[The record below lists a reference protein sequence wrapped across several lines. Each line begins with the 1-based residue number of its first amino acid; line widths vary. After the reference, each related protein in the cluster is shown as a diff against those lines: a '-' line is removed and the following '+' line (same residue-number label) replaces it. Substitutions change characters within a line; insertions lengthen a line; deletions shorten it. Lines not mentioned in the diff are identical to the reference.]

1 MRDGGRIAAAIEI
14 LDEIAGRHRPASEA
28 LKDWARGH
36 RFAGSGDR
44 HTIGTLVFDVLR
56 HRNSLSSHMGD
67 RASRALVLAALHD
80 LWRWPIDRI
89 ATHAA
94 ETHGPGELTEAE
106 RQALET
112 PPAENLPPHIAGDF
126 PEWLSASFIRAFGE
140 NAAEE
145 GAALARRAPI
155 DLRVNTLKADRPRLL
170 AALEKFGATAGKLSP
185 WCVRIPPPGHEQRNP
200 AVEAERAHGKGWFE
214 VQDEASQLAAFLTGA
229 KPGEQLADICAG
241 AGGKTLALA
250 AMMANKGQI
259 FAHDSDR
266 HRLRPIF
273 ERLQRAGVRNVQ
285 VVAADEGDRIEAL
298 AGKLDCL
305 LIDAPCSGS
314 GSWRR
319 KPDAKWR
326 ITEKQLAA
334 RQADQAALLER
345 GAALVKVGGRL
356 VYVTCSVL
364 PEENADQ
371 VAAFLER
378 NTGFAPVPC
387 REQWQTAIGTAVP
400 ESAISSDLGLQL
412 TPARHETDGF
422 FISVLRRGS

>member
-14 LDEIAGRHRPASEA
+14 LEEIAGRHRPAAEA
-28 LKDWARGH
+28 LKDWARMH

-56 HRNSLSSHMGD
+56 HRNSLSAHMGET
-67 RASRALVLAALHD
+67 APRALVLAALHL
-80 LWRWPIDRI
+80 LWQWPLDRI
-89 ATHAA
+89 ATHLT
-94 ETHGPGELTEAE
+94 EIHGPGELTEAE
-106 RQALET
+106 RSVLER
-112 PPAENLPPHIAGDF
+112 PVPDDLPPHVAGDF
-126 PEWLSASFIRAFGE
+126 PEWLAPSFMRAFGD
-140 NAAEE
+140 AAASE
-145 GAALARRAPI
+145 GAALSRRAPI
-155 DLRVNTLKADRPRLL
+155 DLRVNALKADRPRVL
-170 AALEKFGATAGKLSP
+170 AALEKYGAVAGKLSP
-185 WCVRIPPPGHEQRNP
+185 WCARLAPPGPEQRNP
-200 AVEAERAHGKGWFE
+200 AVEAEPAHGKGWFE
-214 VQDEASQLAAFLTGA
+214 VQDEASQLAALLTGA
-229 KPGEQLADICAG
+229 KPGEQVGDMCAG

-250 AMMANKGQI
+250 AMMTNKGQI

-285 VVAADEGDRIEAL
+285 VVGADEIERFDAL

-326 ITEKQLAA
+326 ITEKQLVA
-334 RQADQAALLER
+334 RQADQSALLER
-345 GAALVKVGGRL
+345 AASLVKLGGRL
-356 VYVTCSVL
+356 VYVTCSML
-364 PEENADQ
+364 PEENEDQ
-371 VAAFLER
+371 IAAFLSR
-378 NTGFAPVPC
+378 NPGYAVVPY
-387 REQWQTAIGTAVP
+387 REQWQTAVGTPAP
-400 ESAISSDLGLQL
+400 ESAIASELGLQL

>member
-14 LDEIAGRHRPASEA
+14 LDGIAGRHRPASEA
-28 LKDWARGH
+28 LKDWARAH

-56 HRNSLSSHMGD
+56 HRNSLAARMGD
-67 RASRALVLAALHD
+67 TASRAIVLAALND
-80 LWRWPIDRI
+80 LWQWPIDRI
-89 ATHAA
+89 ATHLA

-106 RQALET
+106 RAKLET
-112 PPAENLPPHIAGDF
+112 QPADNMPMHIAGDY
-126 PEWLSASFIRAFGE
+126 PEWLGASFARAFGDK
-140 NAAEE
+140 AAEE
-145 GAALARRAPI
+145 GAALARRAPV

-170 AALEKFGATAGKLSP
+170 AALEKFGAVAGKLSP
-185 WCVRIPPPGHEQRNP
+185 WCVRIATPGPEQRNP
-200 AVEAERAHGKGWFE
+200 AVEAEPAHGKGWFE

-259 FAHDSDR
+259 FAHDADR

-273 ERLQRAGVRNVQ
+273 ERLQRAGARNVQ
-285 VVAADEGDRIEAL
+285 VIGADEGDRIDAL
-298 AGKLDCL
+298 QGKLDCL

-326 ITEKQLAA
+326 LTERQLAA
-334 RQADQAALLER
+334 RQAEQAALLDR
-345 GAALVKVGGRL
+345 GAPLVKAGGRL

-371 VAAFLER
+371 VAAFLKR
-378 NTGFAPVPC
+378 NPGFAPVSY
-387 REQWQTAIGTAVP
+387 RDQWQVAIGTPAP
-400 ESAISSDLGLQL
+400 ESAIASDLGLQL

-422 FISVLRRGS
+422 FISVLRRGT

>member
-14 LDEIAGRHRPASEA
+14 LDEISDRHRPASEA
-28 LKDWARGH
+28 LKDWARAH

-56 HRNSLSSHMGD
+56 HRNSLAARMGD
-67 RASRALVLAALHD
+67 TASRGLVLAALHG
-80 LWRWPIDRI
+80 LWQWPLDRI
-89 ATHAA
+89 NTHLA
-94 ETHGPGELTEAE
+94 ESHGPGELTDAE
-106 RQALET
+106 RAALET
-112 PPAENLPPHIAGDF
+112 PLTDNLPSHIAGDY
-126 PEWLSASFIRAFGE
+126 PEWLSASFARAFGE
-140 NAAEE
+140 KAAEE
-145 GAALARRAPI
+145 GAALARRAPV
-155 DLRVNTLKADRPRLL
+155 DLRVNTLKADRPRVL
-170 AALEKFGATAGKLSP
+170 ATLEKFGASAGKLSP
-185 WCVRIPPPGHEQRNP
+185 WCVRIPAPGPEQRNP
-200 AVEAERAHGKGWFE
+200 SVEAEPAHGKGWFE
-214 VQDEASQLAAFLTGA
+214 VQDEASQLAALLTGA
-229 KPGEQLADICAG
+229 KPGEQLADLCAG

-285 VVAADEGDRIEAL
+285 VVGADEADRIEAL
-298 AGKLDCL
+298 ADKLDCL

-326 ITEKQLAA
+326 LTERQLAA
-334 RQADQAALLER
+334 RQAEQAALLER
-345 GAALVKVGGRL
+345 GASLVKSGGRL

-371 VAAFLER
+371 VAAFLAR
-378 NTGFAPVPC
+378 HPAFLPVPY
-387 REQWQTAIGTAVP
+387 RDQWQMAIGTPAP